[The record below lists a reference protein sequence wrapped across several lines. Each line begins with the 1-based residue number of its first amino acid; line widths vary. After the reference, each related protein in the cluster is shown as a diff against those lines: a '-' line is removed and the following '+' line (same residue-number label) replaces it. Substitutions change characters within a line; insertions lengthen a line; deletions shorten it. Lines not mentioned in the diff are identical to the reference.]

1 MTIEMARKLLG
12 ELSNNLSDKDI
23 LMFEQFCRTISKS
36 VIRHNRKKRNE
47 EKNEKS
53 ESPAG

>member
-1 MTIEMARKLLG
+1 MTIEMARKLLV

-53 ESPAG
+53 ENPAG

>member
-23 LMFEQFCRTISKS
+23 LMFEQFCRKISKS

-53 ESPAG
+53 ENPAG